1 MSIKFLISKLFK
13 IPENSVIIVYQGGL
27 GNQLFQYFLGNELQK
42 KFNKNVFYYDLRNSY
57 RTNHNSDLEN
67 LFYLNLRKY
76 NIENL
81 NLILR
86 FIFLSPISLKTYRYL
101 FNKFKIKIFSNFYF
115 DSINTNINLN
125 DINFNNNI
133 LVFFGTWHKLINQ
146 YEFLPSCKNLKYKED
161 INITKKLNLN
171 KKFISLHVRRGD
183 YINYRASKF
192 HGNLD
197 ISYYLKGINFLRS
210 KFGNLSVFLFSD
222 DPKWV
227 QNNLVNLI
235 PNSTVISS
243 GNFSAESEFII
254 MSKANYFILSN
265 STYSWLSA
273 FFSKNEDK
281 FIIIPKF
288 WFKSYQVTSEYIFKD
303 WQYKII

>member
-1 MSIKFLISKLFK
+1 MTIKIFFYKLFK
-13 IPENSVIIVYQGGL
+13 IPQNSVIIVYQGGL
-27 GNQLFQYFLGNELQK
+27 GNQLFQYFLGNELQE

-67 LFYLNLRKY
+67 LFNLQIRKY
-76 NIENL
+76 HIKNL

-115 DSINTNINLN
+115 DNINTKINLN
-125 DINFNNNI
+125 DINVNDDLLF
-133 LVFFGTWHKLINQ
+133 FFGTWHKLINQ
-146 YEFLPSCKNLKYKED
+146 YEFLPASKNLKYKKD
-161 INITKKLNLN
+161 INITKKLDFD

-183 YINYRASKF
+183 YINYKASKF

-197 ISYYLKGINFLRS
+197 ISYYLKGINFLRT
-210 KFGNLSVFLFSD
+210 KFGNLPVFLFSD

-227 QNNLVNLI
+227 QDNLVNLI
-235 PNSTVISS
+235 TNSTVISS
-243 GNFSAESEFII
+243 SNFSAESEFII
-254 MSKANYFILSN
+254 MSKGSYFILSN

-273 FFSKNEDK
+273 FLSKNEDK
-281 FIIIPKF
+281 FIVIPKF
-288 WFKSYQVTSEYIFKD
+288 WFRSYEVTSDYIFKD